1 MKDKLSTPTPK
12 DDNPLR
18 VRRLAVFTSM
28 AAAAKPKP
36 A

>member
-1 MKDKLSTPTPK
+1 MKDKLITPK
-12 DDNPLR
+12 DNNPLKI
-18 VRRLAVFTSM
+18 RRLAVFTSM